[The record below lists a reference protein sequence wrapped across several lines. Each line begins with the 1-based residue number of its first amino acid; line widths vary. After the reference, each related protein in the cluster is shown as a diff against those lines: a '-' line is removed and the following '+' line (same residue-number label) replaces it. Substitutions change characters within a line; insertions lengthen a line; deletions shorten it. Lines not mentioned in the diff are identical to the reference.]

1 MKLKTIEEV
10 AEMTRLPVATL
21 RYHRHLGTG
30 PKSGKVGRRIVY
42 READVEAWIDEQF
55 AAGNK
60 ESA

>member
-21 RYHRHLGTG
+21 RWHRHCGTG

-42 READVEAWIDEQF
+42 REQDVEAWINEQF
-55 AAGNK
+55 SK

>member
-21 RYHRHLGTG
+21 RWHRHRGTG

-42 READVEAWIDEQF
+42 REQDVEAWINEQF
-55 AAGNK
+55 SK